1 MGERY
6 ESKRILGWMFL
17 SIFIFI
23 VAISISYVISKYLL
37 DEIYESSST
46 LIVYDSNLDKVD
58 RTITDPRTYWE
69 IAISNQMMGE
79 IAEQLDLH
87 YGIKDI
93 RAKIVTSY
101 DQDIGLIYIS
111 VRDKDPEVAFR
122 IVELLVNGLQSRVE
136 ELFGWNYLKVV
147 DEPYF
152 PYEASG
158 PDVKLNMVIASIL
171 AILLSVLIILWD
183 VKCR

>member
-58 RTITDPRTYWE
+58 RTITDPRTY
-69 IAISNQMMGE
+69 
-79 IAEQLDLH
+79 
-87 YGIKDI
+87 
-93 RAKIVTSY
+93 
-101 DQDIGLIYIS
+101 
-111 VRDKDPEVAFR
+111 
-122 IVELLVNGLQSRVE
+122 
-136 ELFGWNYLKVV
+136 
-147 DEPYF
+147 
-152 PYEASG
+152 
-158 PDVKLNMVIASIL
+158 
-171 AILLSVLIILWD
+171 
-183 VKCR
+183 